1 MTHRFVDIVKQASG
15 IVSDNDLVA
24 RAKRGD
30 SSAFNE
36 LISRHND
43 LLTKKVS
50 AYSSA
55 PVPGSAIYAHSIK
68 LMRVA
73 VEKYTP
79 GSAANFRTY
88 LETNLRGLSRF
99 VNDHKS
105 IARIPEHRSLLIGRY
120 QAAKQVLLADKG
132 REPTPEEIAHELR
145 ISITDAV
152 KLEQITRTKDLSA
165 SAMTYDQVGQVT
177 NRFTNAGEFMYFGL
191 TPQEQLVYDYS
202 LGAHGKPALDSV
214 SEIAKRVGLS
224 TDQVY
229 RIKRELGDKIAK
241 TR

>member
-1 MTHRFVDIVKQASG
+1 MRSNLGNLIKQASG
-15 IVSDNDLVA
+15 IVGDDELVLKA
-24 RAKRGD
+24 RRGD
-30 SSAFNE
+30 PIAFNE
-36 LISRHND
+36 LINRHSD
-43 LLTKKVS
+43 LMTKKVS
-50 AYSSA
+50 AYSAA
-55 PVPGSAIYAHSIK
+55 PVPGSAIYAHAIK
-68 LMRVA
+68 LMKVA

-105 IARIPEHRSLLIGRY
+105 IARIPEHRSLLVGRY

-132 REPTPEEIAHELR
+132 REPTPEEIAHEMR

-152 KLEQITRTKDLSA
+152 KLEQITKSKALSA
-165 SAMTYDQVGQVT
+165 SSMTYDQVGHVE

-202 LGAHGKPALDSV
+202 LGAHGKPALTSV
-214 SEIAKRVGLS
+214 PEIAKRVGIS
-224 TDQVY
+224 VDQVY
-229 RIKRELGDKIAK
+229 RIKRELGEKIAK